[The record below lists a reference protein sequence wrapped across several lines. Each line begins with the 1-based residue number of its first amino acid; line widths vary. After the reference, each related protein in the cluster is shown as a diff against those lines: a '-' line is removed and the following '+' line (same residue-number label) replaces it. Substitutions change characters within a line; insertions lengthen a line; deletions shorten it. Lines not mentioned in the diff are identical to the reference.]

1 MTQEWAVGV
10 IVAIAAMYVL
20 WRWMPS
26 GLRRRLG
33 RVHPAMEKAAGCG
46 GCSSCGG
53 CGSADTNAAGN
64 KASAEHAPHGALAM
78 PEEGRPMLMPK
89 QRRSRP

>member
-10 IVAIAAMYVL
+10 IVAIASVYMV
-20 WRWMPS
+20 WRWMPA

-33 RVHPAMEKAAGCG
+33 RVHPAMGKAAGCG

-53 CGSADTNAAGN
+53 CGSAADGPGANKTGAAP
-64 KASAEHAPHGALAM
+64 AIAPAEPSGFQ
-78 PEEGRPMLMPK
+78 PMTMPK
-89 QRRSRP
+89 RGHSRS